1 MNTALV
7 ATTLQSLLVGLGLL
21 SQGSP
26 WWEHYENSE
35 TFLCPQLGRVVLERN
50 EAQAALLAG
59 GVRST
64 GFRSDVALPGLRYS
78 NDSLT
83 LILRGDLLTI
93 ERRPSRIDCTRTER
107 V

>member
-1 MNTALV
+1 MVLS
-7 ATTLQSLLVGLGLL
+7 TLPCLLVTLGLL

-26 WWEHYENSE
+26 WWEHYDSSE
-35 TFLCPQLGRVVLERN
+35 TFLCPRLGRVVLERN
-50 EAQAALLAG
+50 EAQASLLAG

-64 GFRSDVALPGLRYS
+64 GFREDSNLPGLRYS
-78 NDSLT
+78 NERMT

-93 ERRPSRIDCTRTER
+93 EQRPSRMDCTRTER

>member
-1 MNTALV
+1 MNGPILP
-7 ATTLQSLLVGLGLL
+7 SLLISLGLL

-26 WWEHYENSE
+26 WWEHYDSSD
-35 TFLCPQLGRVVLERN
+35 TFLCPRLGRVVLERN
-50 EAQAALLAG
+50 EAQASLLAG

-64 GFRSDVALPGLRYS
+64 GFREDSSLPGLRYS
-78 NDSLT
+78 NAGMT

-93 ERRPSRIDCTRTER
+93 EQRPSRIECTRTER